1 MTTTGPIVSVVIPA
15 YNSARTIR
23 ATVRSALDQEDVA
36 LEVIVVDD
44 GSSDNTPEL
53 VETIADPRVRLV
65 RQPNGGAPSAR
76 NTGIQ
81 HATGDWV
88 AFLDSD
94 DLWVPHKL
102 KAQLSALATFPAGFA
117 AQSSAY
123 LVDDDMKVLQIRR
136 CVQPENNLLTFLRF
150 QNLPAAASSWLV
162 RRDVLEHVG
171 GFDPELVIL
180 EDWDLSIKLARYGD
194 PLNMEEPLTLY
205 RQHPG
210 NRSLNLDIHIDS
222 GFRVLA
228 RLFADPELPADIQ
241 ARKREIYARFYTMLC
256 GGALRS
262 GRWGACVY
270 WGTRAVNSDPRM
282 LVYITSLPL
291 RRLRRRASCRRPP
304 RLR

>member
-1 MTTTGPIVSVVIPA
+1 VSVVIPA

-23 ATVRSALDQEDVA
+23 ETVQSALDQEDVA

-76 NTGIQ
+76 NTGIE
-81 HATGDWV
+81 HSRGDWV

-102 KAQLSALATFPAGFA
+102 KAQLGALATFPGGFA

-162 RRDVLEHVG
+162 RRDVIERVG
-171 GFDPELVIL
+171 RFDPELVIL

-228 RLFADPELPADIQ
+228 RLFADPELPADIR

-262 GRWGACVY
+262 RRWRACIY
-270 WGTRAVNSDPRM
+270 WGTRAMSSDPRM
-282 LVYITSLPL
+282 LVYIAGLPL
-291 RRLRRRASCRRPP
+291 RRLRRRSAASAAAP
-304 RLR
+304 RG